1 MIDWLAD
8 RATPCLPVSC
18 QATTRPVP
26 EWASAATAAWCVE
39 GQGSIARL
47 LLRAVHGGGSGESP
61 PDVCGP
67 AEGRGVS
74 PVLMRCR
81 RRRGQSLS
89 SGRVVCVPWRASG
102 PGLGASHP
110 ERARSSPDRDPDPDP
125 DPDPGGGGTPAQA
138 RARSES
144 QMGPQLPRVVTLG
157 LSVYSS
163 DSALLARGSHPDEPD
178 TPTAETLFAYN
189 SVRPSSVAISGCVPK
204 AMRRPR
210 TSPAIHEDRHHTAT
224 ETAVQR

>member
-1 MIDWLAD
+1 MQAPTGGTGVLSNARVGVAGGPRAAEGDARARGVRLIDWLAD

-26 EWASAATAAWCVE
+26 EWASAAAAAWCVE
-39 GQGSIARL
+39 GQGSIALL

-89 SGRVVCVPWRASG
+89 SGRVVCG
-102 PGLGASHP
+102 PLACERPGAGCKSSRTC
-110 ERARSSPDRDPDPDP
+110 EVESRSRPRPR
-125 DPDPGGGGTPAQA
+125 PGGRGYP
-138 RARSES
+138 RA
-144 QMGPQLPRVVTLG
+144 
-157 LSVYSS
+157 
-163 DSALLARGSHPDEPD
+163 GS
-178 TPTAETLFAYN
+178 
-189 SVRPSSVAISGCVPK
+189 SSV
-204 AMRRPR
+204 
-210 TSPAIHEDRHHTAT
+210 
-224 ETAVQR
+224 